1 MWWYQKRINL
11 PKILWGVNIHISF
24 TLNTYFAH
32 QHQPVSTLH
41 SIQHNQMHFKRVNAQ
56 NSLAK
61 DKILLVLSCYG
72 SKEVTQGF
80 SAVIKTNCRKSVVW
94 TSVQQL
100 PKPEWPKC
108 PLSSRKNYSEYV
120 AKTAVLWAHTS
131 WRHALLPSAQLTC
144 AFKTHKLSLLQS
156 PRNNTV
162 PKKIN
167 K

>member
-41 SIQHNQMHFKRVNAQ
+41 SIQHNPMHFKRVNAQ

-80 SAVIKTNCRKSVVW
+80 SAVIKTNCRKSVFEPQSSSCPSQYGRSAPYPVEKLLRICGQDCCALS
-94 TSVQQL
+94 THQL
-100 PKPEWPKC
+100 ETC
-108 PLSSRKNYSEYV
+108 FTALCTANLCIQNSQIISS
-120 AKTAVLWAHTS
+120 
-131 WRHALLPSAQLTC
+131 
-144 AFKTHKLSLLQS
+144 
-156 PRNNTV
+156 TV
-162 PKKIN
+162 PKE
-167 K
+167 